1 MSTFFVAG
9 TDTGIG
15 KTHATC
21 ALLHAVRDRDL
32 NACGMKPVASGC
44 NETREGLRNDDALA
58 LQAAS
63 SAPMPYEWIN
73 PVALRES
80 LSPHLA
86 AAHEGVDIRLA
97 PLHDAFMRLRDMHD
111 VVMVE
116 GVGGWLVPL
125 SRGLL
130 ASDIARQWQLPVI
143 LVVGMRLGCL
153 SHALLT
159 ARAIA
164 TDGCRLAGW
173 IGNLIDPDMAAVD
186 ENLATLRQLLPA
198 PCLGVLPYGEPP
210 QVAASYLELEAIL
223 E

>member
-1 MSTFFVAG
+1 MSTFFIAG
-9 TDTGIG
+9 TDTGVG
-15 KTHATC
+15 KTHTTC
-21 ALLHAVRDRDL
+21 TLLHAL
-32 NACGMKPVASGC
+32 QAEGFNACGMKPVASGC
-44 NETREGLRNDDALA
+44 VETADGLRNDDALA

-63 SAPMPYEWIN
+63 SALMPYEWIN
-73 PVALRES
+73 PIALREP

-86 AAHEGVDIRLA
+86 AAHDGVEIRLA
-97 PLHDAFMRLRDMHD
+97 PLFEAFERLRDMHD
-111 VVMVE
+111 AVLVE

-143 LVVGMRLGCL
+143 LVVGLRLGCIN
-153 SHALLT
+153 HALLT

-164 TDGCRLAGW
+164 TDGCRLVGW
-173 IGNLIDPDMAAVD
+173 IGNRIDPEMAAAD

-198 PCLGVLPYGEPP
+198 PCLGVLPYGVSPMA
-210 QVAASYLELEAIL
+210 AASQLDLATIL

>member
-21 ALLHAVRDRDL
+21 ALLHAVRARGL
-32 NACGMKPVASGC
+32 SACGMKPVASGSI
-44 NETREGLRNDDALA
+44 ETREGLRNDDALA

-73 PVALRES
+73 PIALREP

-97 PLHDAFMRLRDMHD
+97 PLRDAFMRLRDMHD

-153 SHALLT
+153 SHALLS

-164 TDGCRLAGW
+164 TDGCRLVGW
-173 IGNLIDPDMAAVD
+173 IGNRIDPDMAAVE

-210 QVAASYLELEAIL
+210 QAASAYLDLEAVL